1 MRRSQ
6 QQTRD
11 LVSLDE
17 FARSI
22 GQAVADDEVIGVLL
36 AQTRQV
42 LDAEQ
47 AWLVDRGSR
56 CVHLYDGETLWQ
68 DDRLSVPDQR
78 LLEMTRGGRVVNG
91 SQADLLRGMEHL
103 LAAQPT
109 TSGDGEFLLAVGRRA
124 GREFRPDDELAFGR
138 LVLHAGV
145 ALQNHQ
151 LVHRLRAES
160 EANHYL
166 ANHDALTGLPSRSRF
181 NQDLSGALLEG
192 QCAAVLLLDLDRFK
206 EVNDTLG
213 HHNGDVVLEEVGRR
227 ITDRLD
233 PTDLVSRLGGDEFAV
248 LLTGERTEDE
258 VYELARGIEVDL
270 KRPFLVA
277 DLLVD
282 VGASI
287 GIALPARGESVPDDL
302 MRRADVAMYAAK
314 SAHEGVKF
322 YTVGLDH
329 YSPQRLALVPR
340 FRSAIEQN
348 ELHLYFQPQIDL
360 ATGEVTGA
368 ETLLRW
374 PQPGEGFVPPGE
386 FIPMAERTDLIGP
399 LTRLVITES
408 IVQCAEWHAK
418 GWPLRISVNLS
429 ARNLAEPDLAAQI
442 LTLVDNAGLP
452 PGALCVELTETAV
465 MSQPERCKEVLGE
478 LKAKGVEIAIDD
490 FGTGQS
496 SLAYL
501 TTLPVDELKIDRSF
515 VMALGEDPAAESVV
529 WAIVNLGLN
538 LGLEVVAEGVETT
551 RSASILLPMGCRV
564 GQGFLYGRPMPA
576 DGFARWYSERQSST
590 RLSDVEGVPLV
601 S

>member
-6 QQTRD
+6 LNRD
-11 LVSLDE
+11 LDSLDE
-17 FARSI
+17 FAHAI

-36 AQTRQV
+36 AQSRQV
-42 LDAEQ
+42 LDAQ
-47 AWLVDRGSR
+47 LAWLVDHDSD
-56 CVHLYDGETLWQ
+56 CVHIFDGERSWREDGLSAS
-68 DDRLSVPDQR
+68 DRQLV
-78 LLEMTRGGRVVNG
+78 EMTRGGRLLNG
-91 SQADLLRGMEHL
+91 SEPDLVRGMEHL
-103 LAAQPT
+103 MAAQPT
-109 TSGDGEFLLAVGRRA
+109 AGDGEFLLAVGRRT
-124 GREFRPDDELAFGR
+124 GRAFRSQDESAFGR

-145 ALQNHQ
+145 ALQHHQ

-181 NQDLSGALLEG
+181 NEELTRALSDG

-227 ITDRLD
+227 ISDRLA

-248 LLTGERTEDE
+248 LLRGARLDDE
-258 VYELARGIEVDL
+258 IYELARGIEVAL
-270 KRPFLVA
+270 KHPFQVA
-277 DLLVD
+277 GLLVD

-287 GIALPARGESVPDDL
+287 GIALPARGESVPEDVL
-302 MRRADVAMYAAK
+302 RRADVAMYAAK

-340 FRSAIEQN
+340 FRSAIEHS
-348 ELHLYFQPQIDL
+348 ELRLYFQPQIDL
-360 ATGEVTGA
+360 ATGQVTGA

-399 LTRLVITES
+399 LTRLVLTES
-408 IVQCAEWHAK
+408 IVQCAEWHAR
-418 GWPLRISVNLS
+418 GWPIRSSVNLS
-429 ARNLAEPDLAAQI
+429 ARNLGEPDLVTQI
-442 LTLVDNAGLP
+442 LSLIEQANLP

-465 MSQPERCKEVLGE
+465 MSQPDRCREVLGE
-478 LKAKGVEIAIDD
+478 LKSKGVEIAIDD

-551 RSASILLPMGCRV
+551 RSASILRPMGCRV
-564 GQGFLYGRPMPA
+564 AQGFLYGRPMPA
-576 DGFARWYSERQSST
+576 DGFARWYSERLGT
-590 RLSDVEGVPLV
+590 ATPSDVEGVPAV

>member
-1 MRRSQ
+1 MRRSH
-6 QQTRD
+6 QTRD
-11 LVSLDE
+11 LDSLDE
-17 FARSI
+17 FARAI
-22 GQAVADDEVIGVLL
+22 GQAVADDVVIDVLL
-36 AQTRQV
+36 DQSRQV
-42 LDAEQ
+42 LDAELT
-47 AWLVDRGSR
+47 WLVDRGAQR
-56 CVHLYDGETLWQ
+56 VHLFDGERHWEE
-68 DDRLSVPDQR
+68 DSVSTSDQG
-78 LLEMTRGGRVVNG
+78 LLDMTRGNRVVNG
-91 SQADLLRGMEHL
+91 SQPDLLRGMEHL

-109 TSGDGEFLLAVGRRA
+109 TSGEGEFLLAVGRRA
-124 GREFRPDDELAFGR
+124 GKAFRSTEESAFAR

-145 ALQNHQ
+145 ALQHHQ

-181 NQDLSGALLEG
+181 NEDLTEALVAG

-227 ITDRLD
+227 ISHRL
-233 PTDLVSRLGGDEFAV
+233 TSNDLVSRLGGDEFAV
-248 LLTGERTEDE
+248 LLRGARTEDE

-270 KRPFLVA
+270 KRPFSVA

-287 GIALPARGESVPDDL
+287 GIALPARGESVPDDVL
-302 MRRADVAMYAAK
+302 RRADVAMYAAK

-340 FRSAIEQN
+340 FRRAIERS
-348 ELHLYFQPQIDL
+348 ELHLYYQPQIDL

-374 PQPGEGFVPPGE
+374 PQPGAGFVPPGE

-399 LTRLVITES
+399 LTRLVLAES
-408 IVQCAEWHAK
+408 ILQCADWHAR
-418 GWPLRISVNLS
+418 GWPIRSSVNLS
-429 ARNLAEPDLAAQI
+429 ARNLNEPDLAEQI
-442 LTLVDNAGLP
+442 LSLVQRANLP

-465 MSQPERCKEVLGE
+465 MSQPERCRDVLGE
-478 LKAKGVEIAIDD
+478 LKSKGIEIAIDD

-564 GQGFLYGRPMPA
+564 AQGFLYGRPMPA
-576 DGFARWYSERQSST
+576 EGFARWYADRMGAT
-590 RLSDVEGVPLV
+590 ALSDVEGVPAV